1 MTDLD
6 KRTDELLADAAAAK
20 GRHGLA
26 QCHRESKF
34 RDTYEW
40 LLVRSLIEPPT
51 DAELE
56 VLLQKFTGYGK
67 LDFFHFVFAQRFAIP
82 APEPTME
89 EVLHNMIVLAKP
101 FFTDSTQIMALE
113 QAQTA
118 LATLRAAGHE
128 AMAVKAEAGR

>member
-1 MTDLD
+1 MSDLD
-6 KRTDELLADAAAAK
+6 KRADELLADANVKPGWAK
-20 GRHGLA
+20 IGDDY
-26 QCHRESKF
+26 RES
-34 RDTYEW
+34 RLRESPSW